1 MQNKPRRLAKL
12 ATIPFLVAFSLASS
26 VASGGIEEEMQLTL
40 QEQSL
45 DYRVLLEQHRTE
57 RQSIRQEL
65 RQATRTR
72 PVDHELIASLR
83 EQDRGFTSEPER
95 RKRAIKASS
104 RA

>member
-83 EQDRGFTSEPER
+83 EQDRDLRQSQRDE
-95 RKRAIKASS
+95 KKSY
-104 RA
+104 